1 MAHGVMFHHFH
12 SESHAPKPG
21 SIDAV
26 GFRRL
31 VRHLQESF
39 NLLPAEVFLDKALSK
54 SLDPDDVVLTF
65 DDALKSQVDVAL
77 PVLEEMSLTA
87 VFNVYSSVFSGEPDP
102 LEIYADFRAIAF
114 DSFSGF
120 WQDFRATSLAQFPGE
135 TARLGSEYPPD
146 YLSNFSFYS
155 VEERQ
160 FRFLRDTLLG
170 PSLYRV
176 VMDEM
181 IARSSYDLSSRIGLL
196 WMNKVELSR
205 IAEGGHTVGLHSHTH
220 PTRMSTLSTEDQK
233 REYALNFQWIVSE
246 LGVTPTVVA
255 HPCGDYSK
263 ETLEILESLGIRVG
277 FRSSLT
283 PGLYDSTQEI
293 PRQDHAVLM
302 KELALL

>member
-1 MAHGVMFHHFH
+1 MPHGVMFHHFH

-21 SIDAV
+21 SIDSQ

-31 VRHLQESF
+31 VLHLQESF
-39 NLLPAEVFLDKALSK
+39 NLLPAEVFLDKALSR
-54 SLDPDDVVLTF
+54 SLEPDDVVLTF

-77 PVLEEMSLTA
+77 PVLEEISLTA

-114 DSFSGF
+114 DSFPGF
-120 WQDFRATSLAQFPGE
+120 WQDFRAVSVAQFPGE
-135 TARLGSEYPPD
+135 TARLDSEYPLD

-155 VEERQ
+155 EEERQ
-160 FRFLRDTLLG
+160 FRFLRDALLG
-170 PSLYRV
+170 PSSYRV

-181 IARSSYDLSSRIGLL
+181 IARSTYDLDSRIGLL
-196 WMNKVELSR
+196 WMNKAELSR
-205 IAEGGHTVGLHSHTH
+205 IAGGGHTVGLHSHTH
-220 PTRMSTLSTEDQK
+220 PTRMSALSRENQK
-233 REYALNFQWIVSE
+233 REYALNFEWIVSE

-283 PGLYDSTQEI
+283 YGRYHSLLEI

>member
-1 MAHGVMFHHFH
+1 MFHHFH

-21 SIDAV
+21 SIDAE

-31 VRHLQESF
+31 VHHLQESF
-39 NLLPAEVFLDKALSK
+39 NLLPAEVFLDRALSK
-54 SLDPDDVVLTF
+54 SLEPDDVVLTF

-77 PVLEEMSLTA
+77 PVLDELSLTA

-114 DSFSGF
+114 DSFSEF
-120 WQDFRATSLAQFPGE
+120 WQDFRATSSAQFPGK

-146 YLSNFSFYS
+146 YLSTFSFYS

-160 FRFLRDTLLG
+160 FRFLRDALLG
-170 PSLYRV
+170 PSSYRV

-181 IARSSYDLSSRIGLL
+181 IARSAYDVGSRIGLL
-196 WMNKVELSR
+196 WMNKAELSR
-205 IAEGGHTVGLHSHTH
+205 IAGGGHTVGLHSHTH
-220 PTRMSTLSTEDQK
+220 PTRMSALSRETQK
-233 REYALNFQWIVSE
+233 REYVSNFEWIVSE
-246 LGVTPTVVA
+246 LGETPTVVA

-263 ETLEILESLGIRVG
+263 ETLDILESLGISVG

-283 PGLYDSTQEI
+283 PGRYHSTLEI
-293 PRQDHAVLM
+293 PRQDHAVLA